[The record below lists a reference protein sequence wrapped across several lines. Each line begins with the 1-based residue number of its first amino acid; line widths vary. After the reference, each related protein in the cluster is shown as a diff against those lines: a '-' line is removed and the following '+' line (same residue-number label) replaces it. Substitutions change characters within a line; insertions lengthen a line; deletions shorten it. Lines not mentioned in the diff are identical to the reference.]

1 MNETKKLPAQKA
13 GGRYKSKGC
22 GLCFFAERP
31 GVAGRGVRQKIP
43 VSVLHCLPTSAIL
56 PFSQGDLA
64 ALGNGTSRKNR
75 CSLRR

>member
-1 MNETKKLPAQKA
+1 MKQKLPAQKA
-13 GGRYKSKGC
+13 GGLYKGKG
-22 GLCFFAERP
+22 GGSAFTLNTPAWLR
-31 GVAGRGVRQKIP
+31 RGVRQKIP

-64 ALGNGTSRKNR
+64 ALGNGTSRKNQ